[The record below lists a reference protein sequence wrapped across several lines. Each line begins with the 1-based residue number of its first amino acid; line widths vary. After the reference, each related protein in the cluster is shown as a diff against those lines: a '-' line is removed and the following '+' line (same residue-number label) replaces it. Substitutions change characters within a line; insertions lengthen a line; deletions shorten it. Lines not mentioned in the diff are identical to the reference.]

1 MNKKLRILAVLLVLV
16 LLGGGLVAGQSTKQ
30 LAQKYRNANPG
41 ESFTVGCITWWLG
54 QEYAIMVYQAVEQ
67 AAKQMGLKF
76 RGAVAST
83 ESDWIELTESMIAA
97 GAKAIVYNVPNM
109 AVMKQVADIANQNK
123 VFIAT
128 YFGYTGDILPGDY
141 GPYWVIDNTPFS
153 DEQTFIPLTL
163 LMQKMKEAG
172 KNKLLIH
179 QASKSAATVSTVYIN
194 LGIYQALQKY
204 PEMKLSGFQYGE
216 WGFEPG
222 RAAAEASL
230 AMSKDYQGM
239 WGANDGQTMGALKA
253 LKDRGLNIGAFSASR
268 DMELTTAQEIMKGNF
283 LCTSGFAI
291 PYFGGRLVPMLY
303 DMCVGEWYPAPDE
316 MLQTGTLDLYGRPGE
331 LEKLAK
337 ERRHRQAPE
346 LQHGSPQGEHGADP
360 RPDEGVSAQLP
371 LRLPAAVPVEVQGA
385 GPEIRPARGRGDL
398 PRFSRLLLHRQDE
411 EVRRQ
416 RRGGAQ
422 ARQGPS
428 QVLPGHQLDDGPEGG
443 EGVREAVPAGAED
456 RAELAVELE
465 HSFG

>member
-1 MNKKLRILAVLLVLV
+1 MNKKLRILVVLLVLV

-163 LMQKMKEAG
+163 LMQKMKDAG
-172 KNKLLIH
+172 KNQDADPPGQQIRRDGLHRVH
-179 QASKSAATVSTVYIN
+179 Q
-194 LGIYQALQKY
+194 
-204 PEMKLSGFQYGE
+204 
-216 WGFEPG
+216 PG
-222 RAAAEASL
+222 HLPGTAE
-230 AMSKDYQGM
+230 
-239 WGANDGQTMGALKA
+239 
-253 LKDRGLNIGAFSASR
+253 ISR
-268 DMELTTAQEIMKGNF
+268 DEAV
-283 LCTSGFAI
+283 
-291 PYFGGRLVPMLY
+291 R
-303 DMCVGEWYPAPDE
+303 
-316 MLQTGTLDLYGRPGE
+316 
-331 LEKLAK
+331 
-337 ERRHRQAPE
+337 
-346 LQHGSPQGEHGADP
+346 
-360 RPDEGVSAQLP
+360 
-371 LRLPAAVPVEVQGA
+371 VPV
-385 GPEIRPARGRGDL
+385 R
-398 PRFSRLLLHRQDE
+398 
-411 EVRRQ
+411 
-416 RRGGAQ
+416 
-422 ARQGPS
+422 
-428 QVLPGHQLDDGPEGG
+428 
-443 EGVREAVPAGAED
+443 
-456 RAELAVELE
+456 
-465 HSFG
+465 